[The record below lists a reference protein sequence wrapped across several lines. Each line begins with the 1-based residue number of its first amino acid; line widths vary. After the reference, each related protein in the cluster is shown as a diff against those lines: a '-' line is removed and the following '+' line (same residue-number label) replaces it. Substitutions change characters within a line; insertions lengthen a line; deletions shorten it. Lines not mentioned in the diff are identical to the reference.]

1 MVRVKEALGWSAF
14 WISLGVLFSTF
25 IYFGYENHWL
35 GLGMTV
41 DTARF
46 KPYLLD
52 VEIKVGGK
60 VLYRTPAI

>member
-1 MVRVKEALGWSAF
+1 MEARDVAYAITVERLDRGPDGMVRLPEKP
-14 WISLGVLFSTF
+14 
-25 IYFGYENHWL
+25 

-60 VLYRTPAI
+60 LLYRTPAI